1 MTPASRGQAWWG
13 LGLLLVLV
21 ILAGL
26 YFSGVVTLPFGPK
39 KPQALCYVSPKNPNF
54 IKAAPGHDPEGNA
67 LVPVYATPASGPPP
81 AKAPA
86 VAPVAAPAVKPEA
99 KTQHWHCPMHPQIV
113 TTAPGKCPIC
123 SMDLVPVHENEPQ
136 APAATAPAAP
146 APAAAKERKIKH
158 WVAPMDPSYIRDKPG
173 KSPMGMDLVPVY
185 EEAAPAPAAKGERK
199 VKYWVSPMDP
209 GYVRDKPGKAPCG
222 MDLVPVY
229 EDTGAGAAAPGAI
242 SISPT
247 TVQSMGVRTA
257 KVEVRPLSRLTL
269 AVGRV
274 TFDERNLAVIT
285 TRVDGWVERLYVNA
299 TGDPVRK
306 GQALLSIY
314 SPDLVT
320 AQEEYLL
327 AVRNLKT
334 MKTSPVKEMATGAQ
348 RLAEAS
354 RRRLSYFDI
363 SAGQINELERTGGV
377 KKNLTLYSPVNGI
390 VTKRLATQGMY
401 TRAGMPLLEVADLST
416 VWVDAD
422 IYQYELPWIKV
433 GQPVTM
439 TLDYMP
445 GETFPGKIDYVYPYL
460 KEATRTAKVRLR
472 FRNPGLK
479 LKPEMFAQVKIESPV
494 AHNAVVVPAD
504 AVIDTGLKQHVFIAL
519 GQGRFEPR
527 EVKLGVLGNDGVRE
541 VLSGLKGGEDVVV
554 SAQFMLDSESRFREA
569 VQMMMP
575 GQGSEGRKEAKPPAA
590 PAAAPTPPGMKME
603 GQKQAPPAAMPP
615 GHKH

>member
-54 IKAAPGHDPEGNA
+54 IKAAPGQDPEGNA

-86 VAPVAAPAVKPEA
+86 VAPAAKAEG

-123 SMDLVPVHENEPQ
+123 SMDLVPVHQNET
-136 APAATAPAAP
+136 PAAAAP
-146 APAAAKERKIKH
+146 APAATKERKIKY

-199 VKYWVSPMDP
+199 IKYWVSPMDP

-285 TRVDGWVERLYVNA
+285 TKVDGWVERLYVNA

-327 AVRNLKT
+327 AARNLKA
-334 MKTSPVKEMATGAQ
+334 MKTSPVKEMAAGAQ

-354 RRRLSYFDI
+354 RRRLSYYDI
-363 SAGQINELERTGGV
+363 SAGQINELERTGRV
-377 KKNLTLYSPVNGI
+377 RKHLTLYSPANGI
-390 VTKRLATQGMY
+390 VTKRMATQGMY
-401 TRAGMPLLEVADLST
+401 TKAGMPLLEVADLST
-416 VWVDAD
+416 IWVDAD

-575 GQGSEGRKEAKPPAA
+575 GQESEGKKEATPTAVPA
-590 PAAAPTPPGMKME
+590 PGMKQE
-603 GQKQAPPAAMPP
+603 GQKEAPPAAMPS